1 MKTTIENNENQ
12 SWSIIFGL
20 WLIYF
25 SFGYA
30 VSSIAPIVPYITNDL
45 NISYKQMGLIL
56 GAWQFTYMFFALP
69 AGFILDK
76 YGLKIS
82 IFIAAMIITLSLV
95 SRGLS
100 NNFYQMWLAVALFG
114 IGGPLISVGV
124 PKASSLWKSQK
135 KRTISMGILFT
146 GPMFGGIVSLS
157 TMNSILMPLL
167 NSNWKLVYF
176 FYSLTPF
183 ISGLIWLII
192 INNKPILN
200 IQKDAILNISR
211 SISEFKLIITKKRF
225 LIILILGTS
234 AMFLVHGVPGWI
246 PKILFSKGISIG
258 LASLLATIPIVIGII
273 SALTVPRFT
282 NNDTR
287 IKILALLFINA
298 AFSLLLLQSNNLM
311 IFIIGLFFLGI
322 STGSLIA
329 IILNHLS
336 ETKDISYNNIG
347 IAGGLF
353 FSIIEIGGVLGPFFI
368 GLIYDLYNNFNVALS
383 LYALL
388 MFIMIFPLYILKNK
402 I

>member
-176 FYSLTPF
+176 FYSLIPF

-282 NNDTR
+282 NNDIR

>member
-402 I
+402 M

>member
-176 FYSLTPF
+176 FYFFTPF

>member
-135 KRTISMGILFT
+135 KRTISMGSLFT

>member
-1 MKTTIENNENQ
+1 MVTKQPNNDNQ

-56 GAWQFTYMFFALP
+56 GAWQFTYMLFALP

-76 YGLKIS
+76 YGLKVS

-114 IGGPLISVGV
+114 IGGPLISIGA

-135 KRTISMGILFT
+135 NRAISMGVLFT
-146 GPMFGGIVSLS
+146 GPMFGGIISLS
-157 TMNSILMPLL
+157 TMNSILMPFL
-167 NSNWKLVYF
+167 NSNWKLVYY
-176 FYSLTPF
+176 FYSLVPLL
-183 ISGLIWLII
+183 SGFIWLII
-192 INNKPILN
+192 VNKRPILN
-200 IQKDAILNISR
+200 KQKGTILNISK
-211 SISEFKLIITKKRF
+211 SISEFKLIIIKKRF
-225 LIILILGTS
+225 LIILILGTCT
-234 AMFLVHGVPGWI
+234 MFLVHGLGGWL
-246 PKILFSKGISIG
+246 PKILFSKGISIS
-258 LASLLATIPIVIGII
+258 LSSLLATIPIVIGII
-273 SALTVPRFT
+273 SALTIPRFT

-287 IKILALLFINA
+287 IKILTLLFINA
-298 AFSLLLLQSNNLM
+298 AFSLLLLQSNNLI
-311 IFIIGLFFLGI
+311 IFIIGLFFLGM

-368 GLIYDLYNNFNVALS
+368 GLIYDLYSNFNIALS

-388 MFIMIFPLYILKNK
+388 MFIMIFPIYILKNK